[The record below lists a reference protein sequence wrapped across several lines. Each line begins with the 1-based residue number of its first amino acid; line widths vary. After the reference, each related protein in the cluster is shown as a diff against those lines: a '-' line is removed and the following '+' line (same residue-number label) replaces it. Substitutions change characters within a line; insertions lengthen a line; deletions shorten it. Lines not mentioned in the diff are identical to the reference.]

1 MFTKEYDMKPACIPP
16 IGLRRQRASRRGTAA
31 VEFALTVPI
40 LLLFLFA
47 TLAFGRYN
55 MIQQTVNNAAFAAAR
70 HCIVPGATVADGQTA
85 GAKVLSEGF
94 VTGGSV
100 TITPNPITT
109 TTAQVT
115 ATVTAPISSNLWV
128 TQIPGIS
135 TNIFSGTASKTF
147 TMTADLVDSSH

>member
-1 MFTKEYDMKPACIPP
+1 MFTKEYDMKPACIP

-47 TLAFGRYN
+47 ALAFGRYN
-55 MIQQTVNNAAFAAAR
+55 MIQQTVNNAAFEAAR
-70 HCIVPGATVADGQTA
+70 HCIVPNALASDGQNA
-85 GAKVLSEGF
+85 GLKVLAAGF
-94 VTGGSV
+94 VTGGAV
-100 TITPNPITT
+100 TINPNTITNST
-109 TTAQVT
+109 TQVT

-135 TNIFSGTASKTF
+135 TKIFSGTASKTF
-147 TMTADLVDSSH
+147 TMNADLVK